1 MDGHVAGC
9 DAPRMRTAPL
19 TASRRR
25 LRSLRQLLLGL
36 GLVAL
41 APGPA
46 AAAPRTPTWRVYAIR
61 YATLPAFPVH
71 DLVAGADTSATLD
84 IAMMC
89 WLLDGGPGRHVLVDA
104 GFYRPKFIADWKPAG
119 YVKPSEAVARA
130 GVSADSISDII
141 ISHVHWDHLDGADLF
156 PNARIWIQR
165 EEYAHHVG
173 AGGLPL
179 ARAIDTL
186 DAVMLFQLNAA
197 GRVKLVPGDAQEI
210 LPGITAYTGG
220 KHTFASQYVGVR
232 TAKGIV
238 VVASDNC
245 YLYENLERHRPIA
258 QTLDSTSNLAAQERM
273 GHLAASPRLIVP
285 GHDPA
290 VFTRFH
296 AAGEGVVKVE

>member
-1 MDGHVAGC
+1 MDERDRRH
-9 DAPRMRTAPL
+9 L
-19 TASRRR
+19 RR
-25 LRSLRQLLLGL
+25 LLL
-36 GLVAL
+36 AL
-41 APGPA
+41 ALLALASDA
-46 AAAPRTPTWRVYAIR
+46 ATAAPRQPSYRVYAIR
-61 YATLPAFPVH
+61 YATIPAFPVRY
-71 DLVAGADTSATLD
+71 LVTGADTTRTLD
-84 IAMMC
+84 IAMTC

-104 GFYRPKFIADWKPAG
+104 GFYRPKFVNEWKPAG
-119 YVKPSEAVARA
+119 FVKPSDAVARA
-130 GVSADSISDII
+130 GVSADSITDII

-173 AGGLPL
+173 ADGLPL
-179 ARAIDTL
+179 APAIDTL
-186 DAVMLFQLNAA
+186 DAAMLARLDAA
-197 GRVKLVPGDAQEI
+197 GRVRRVEGDAQEI

-232 TAKGIV
+232 TAKGTV
-238 VVASDNC
+238 VVASDNL

-273 GHLAASPRLIVP
+273 KKLAASPRLIVP

-296 AAGEGVVKVE
+296 ATGEGVVKVE